1 MIIADLSETEGRC
14 YPALRTTKNLVGG
27 MSPIRTKNFCMGY
40 VTLKPGGG
48 QVPWHNQEQEEIYFI
63 LDGTGEMCLG
73 EERQIMTSG
82 QAVYIPQKVY
92 HQLTN
97 IIVVEGFNLYQNYPN
112 PFNPETSIKFSLDQ
126 PQHVRLS
133 IYSLGGQLTRILEN
147 EYKQAGIHTACWD
160 GRDENGY
167 VVSSGI
173 YIYRIESDYGYHVM
187 KKAVFLK

>member
-1 MIIADLSETEGRC
+1 
-14 YPALRTTKNLVGG
+14 
-27 MSPIRTKNFCMGY
+27 
-40 VTLKPGGG
+40 
-48 QVPWHNQEQEEIYFI
+48 